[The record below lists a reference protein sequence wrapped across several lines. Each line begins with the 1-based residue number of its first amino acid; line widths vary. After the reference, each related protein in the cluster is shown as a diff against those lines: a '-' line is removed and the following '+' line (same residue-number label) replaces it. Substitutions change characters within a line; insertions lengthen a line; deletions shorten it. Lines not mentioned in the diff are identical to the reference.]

1 MTIFA
6 VNRDMDDALLL
17 ECDVRS
23 FEDYR
28 VIEHIVL
35 EHENVKQ
42 TNSAQSSPVVPHR
55 NGDAQ
60 LSAGKVSA
68 TLPKL
73 SWNVIRLGKR

>member
-1 MTIFA
+1 ME
-6 VNRDMDDALLL
+6 DSLLL
-17 ECDVRS
+17 ECDARN

-55 NGDAQ
+55 NGNAQ
-60 LSAGKVSA
+60 MSAGKVSA